1 MEKNTVAIIFIGR
14 SGCGKGTQSKLLIE
28 FFAEKGQ
35 ETLYLSTGNEFRN
48 LIAEGDNFTS
58 KKVDQ
63 IYDAGGRH
71 PDFLCVTI
79 LGNFFKNQYDAN
91 KNLIMDGGLR
101 SLNEAQTV
109 ADIFDFYEIK
119 NAKVFNLDVSHEWS
133 VDKLKKRGR
142 DDDNDTVF
150 EAKKKWYEDEV
161 IPAIEFLKKNNKF
174 EFHIINGENSVEEVH
189 RDIIS
194 KLNG

>member
-1 MEKNTVAIIFIGR
+1 MNSNQVAIIFIGR
-14 SGCGKGTQSKLLIE
+14 SGCGKGTQSKLLIDY
-28 FFAEKGQ
+28 FTSKNQ
-35 ETLYLSTGNEFRN
+35 DTLYLSTGNEFRK

-58 KKVDQ
+58 KKVDK
-63 IYDAGGRH
+63 IYDEGGRH

-91 KNLIMDGGLR
+91 KNIIMDGGLR

-119 NAKVFNLDVSHEWS
+119 NTKVFHLDVSHEWS

-142 DDDNDTVF
+142 DDDNDLIF
-150 EAKKKWYEDEV
+150 EVKKKWYEEEV
-161 IPAIEFLKKNNKF
+161 VPAIDFLKNNSKF
-174 EFHIINGENSVEEVH
+174 DFYVINGENDIQEIH
-189 RDIIS
+189 QDII
-194 KLNG
+194 KCL

>member
-1 MEKNTVAIIFIGR
+1 MTQNVAIIFIGR
-14 SGCGKGTQSKLLIE
+14 SGCGKGTQSNLLIDY
-28 FFAEKGQ
+28 FKSINQ
-35 ETLYLSTGNEFRN
+35 ETLYLSTGNEFRK

-63 IYDAGGRH
+63 IYDEGGRH

-79 LGNFFKNQYDAN
+79 LGNFFKTQYDAN

-101 SLNEAQTV
+101 SLNEAVTV

-119 NAKVFNLDVSHEWS
+119 NAKVFHLNVSHDWS

-142 DDDNDTVF
+142 SDDNDEIF
-150 EAKKKWYEDEV
+150 EAKKKWFEAEV
-161 IPAIEFLKKNNKF
+161 IPAIDFLKDNKQF
-174 EFHIINGENSVEEVH
+174 EFHDINGE
-189 RDIIS
+189 RDIQEIHKEIVS
-194 KLNG
+194 KLNV